1 MYQPV
6 DLQGLFVQFQIRY
19 PASSLITEL
28 VQIHEHRFIV
38 RALVQVGGV
47 TLATSMATG
56 STVELAE
63 DQARSRLFSLL
74 GILPTPGNTAPSD
87 IAQTTSLTGTE
98 TPSHLPSPS
107 QPWSTSPNHF
117 TPSNLTT
124 AANSPALPLPP
135 ISQTNHAAATL
146 SPASPRSTAIATPEP
161 ELDLPIEAPLFSPSP
176 SLDTEVP
183 PLAAKPVPP
192 SALPT
197 YSGLDLEITEP
208 EPYAPPSATFSSSYD
223 DLEDDTVAID
233 DEFPLEERLP
243 LSEPLPPVEAAT
255 SSNRP
260 AKSPRSKSS
269 KAAADLPKAMTSPDA
284 PIDLAP
290 LFLQIE
296 QEMERIHWTKEQG
309 RDHLKRTYGKRSR
322 QQLTDEE
329 LLDFLNY
336 LKARPLYEEA

>member
-28 VQIHEHRFIV
+28 VQVHEHRFIV

-74 GILPTPGNTAPSD
+74 GILPNPGNTAPPD

-98 TPSHLPSPS
+98 TLSHISPPS

-117 TPSNLTT
+117 TPHPT
-124 AANSPALPLPP
+124 AANSPALPVSSP
-135 ISQTNHAAATL
+135 SQTNHAAATL
-146 SPASPRSTAIATPEP
+146 SPALPRSAAIATPEP

-176 SLDTEVP
+176 SLDAEVT
-183 PLAAKPVPP
+183 PLATTPVPP
-192 SALPT
+192 TTLPT
-197 YSGLDLEITEP
+197 YSGSDLEITEP

-243 LSEPLPPVEAAT
+243 LGEPLPPVEAVTT
-255 SSNRP
+255 SSRP

-269 KAAADLPKAMTSPDA
+269 KAAADLPKSITSSDA